1 MSAMLYYRAV
11 ITREV
16 IMGIYLHTYYMIHV
30 VTKVGSARRVPAS
43 DSNMG
48 AERTFVPTALC
59 VDLCGGATGQVE
71 TT

>member
-1 MSAMLYYRAV
+1 MLYYRAV

-16 IMGIYLHTYYMIHV
+16 ITGIYYTYIHTIQM
-30 VTKVGSARRVPAS
+30 VTKVGSDHRVPAS
-43 DSNMG
+43 DSRIG

>member
-1 MSAMLYYRAV
+1 MLYYRAV

-16 IMGIYLHTYYMIHV
+16 ITGIYYTYIHTIQM
-30 VTKVGSARRVPAS
+30 VTKVGQLEEYPRVIHGL
-43 DSNMG
+43 G

-59 VDLCGGATGQVE
+59 VDLCGGATWQVE